1 MKYDI
6 IFTTLFYHNPFMV
19 VPWVEY
25 HKKIGVDHFLLY
37 YDGLLGDLSKKY
49 PDVYEKILEYCDEDI
64 VTLIEWDIHDSNSW
78 RNNLN
83 DELNVVDIENRLW
96 ERHRYH
102 QFHDTL
108 LKYGHHTKWV
118 GNFDLDEF
126 FIMEKYCSIKE
137 FLSEYEKEE
146 VSHLRMKNNWAL
158 LDGMSSLD
166 YKKFNIEDFLK
177 CDTYVQKSIDQNGE
191 IFSFSTSE
199 GKYIY
204 NPRKVIELSNH
215 HVEKYEGEIIYL
227 DESEASYLHYKREWD
242 ENDDSNLRRD
252 YMIKWPTGHKNVWG
266 HHISDSNYD
275 IDEYIFGKWALLNI
289 DGDII
294 INNRIRDLIRGSI
307 K

>member
-1 MKYDI
+1 M
-6 IFTTLFYHNPFMV
+6 
-19 VPWVEY
+19 
-25 HKKIGVDHFLLY
+25 
-37 YDGLLGDLSKKY
+37 
-49 PDVYEKILEYCDEDI
+49 
-64 VTLIEWDIHDSNSW
+64 
-78 RNNLN
+78 
-83 DELNVVDIENRLW
+83 
-96 ERHRYH
+96 
-102 QFHDTL
+102 
-108 LKYGHHTKWV
+108 
-118 GNFDLDEF
+118 
-126 FIMEKYCSIKE
+126 
-137 FLSEYEKEE
+137 
-146 VSHLRMKNNWAL
+146 
-158 LDGMSSLD
+158 
-166 YKKFNIEDFLK
+166 
-177 CDTYVQKSIDQNGE
+177 GE

-275 IDEYIFGKWALLNI
+275 IDEYIFGKWALLNVG
-289 DGDII
+289 GDII